1 MAMRV
6 QWGQSSTASGNKV
19 HLCYSR
25 PIANHVK
32 TFDVVD
38 DIHILEDLQPIEKP
52 TLKPAAMN
60 WKTGREPEEKD
71 LWVWPRVCGSHF
83 VVSMFFSPGGAV
95 SV

>member
-25 PIANHVK
+25 LIANHVK

-71 LWVWPRVCGSHF
+71 L
-83 VVSMFFSPGGAV
+83 
-95 SV
+95 